1 MKRFGWILAVLMLAS
16 PAWAA
21 KKVTVQQLKDMLVSM
36 QQSHKT
42 DDEVASELK
51 QVELTEEMTV
61 STKNSLAG
69 LLPVVNGTAG
79 LRSSEQIYVLEARSA
94 TLAPPAADLPATAAL
109 DAAAQKA
116 LLDKAADYAKTYA
129 QLPHLTGSKSTIR
142 FQDNVEAAA
151 DYSGMHSG
159 SLDSDPSLVMSNH
172 FIHYINQTD
181 GSIELQ
187 NGVEVLSK
195 AKDNTRWGANKMLG
209 ILGQSPDLG
218 SVISDAEGTGMIGW
232 LRWELVNGKS
242 TAVFSFSV
250 DKKKSHLN
258 VNYCCFPTS
267 DQTGVMHYSPNS
279 PMGAG
284 AVHGNM
290 QTNTSYDQVF
300 KATVPYHGEI
310 FIDPDT
316 GIVIR
321 LITQA
326 EFKTSD
332 MVQKEDRRIDY
343 GPMVAGAKALVPVK
357 AIVQTIDVPNGD
369 AGSSKFTTRTT
380 LLNSDYKSYQAAQ

>member
-1 MKRFGWILAVLMLAS
+1 
-16 PAWAA
+16 
-21 KKVTVQQLKDMLVSM
+21 
-36 QQSHKT
+36 
-42 DDEVASELK
+42 
-51 QVELTEEMTV
+51 
-61 STKNSLAG
+61 
-69 LLPVVNGTAG
+69 
-79 LRSSEQIYVLEARSA
+79 
-94 TLAPPAADLPATAAL
+94 
-109 DAAAQKA
+109 
-116 LLDKAADYAKTYA
+116 
-129 QLPHLTGSKSTIR
+129 
-142 FQDNVEAAA
+142 
-151 DYSGMHSG
+151 
-159 SLDSDPSLVMSNH
+159 
-172 FIHYINQTD
+172 
-181 GSIELQ
+181 
-187 NGVEVLSK
+187 
-195 AKDNTRWGANKMLG
+195 
-209 ILGQSPDLG
+209 
-218 SVISDAEGTGMIGW
+218 
-232 LRWELVNGKS
+232 
-242 TAVFSFSV
+242 
-250 DKKKSHLN
+250 
-258 VNYCCFPTS
+258 
-267 DQTGVMHYSPNS
+267 MHYSPNS